1 MEGRGQFGAPD
12 AAMAPLTLSTSSF
25 FDASTTAER
34 HLFRFGVH
42 APRCFTSD
50 RWASTAAPTA
60 AALRP
65 FPTLTSATALRGTSS
80 IATTPLTPGASP
92 RALAFL
98 LVVTSRRCSFDL
110 DNLTDKLCVEGAR
123 EYDLAPLPELDTVA
137 GRFGR
142 LDLDKGRVVHR
153 ARS

>member
-1 MEGRGQFGAPD
+1 MDGRGQFGAPD

-25 FDASTTAER
+25 FGASTTAER

-50 RWASTAAPTA
+50 RWAPTA

-65 FPTLTSATALRGTSS
+65 FPTLTSATALRATSS
-80 IATTPLTPGASP
+80 IAATSLTPGASP

-98 LVVTSRRCSFDL
+98 LVVTSPRSSFDL

-123 EYDLAPLPELDTVA
+123 EHDLAPLPELDTVA

>member
-1 MEGRGQFGAPD
+1 MEGRGQFGAPG

-25 FDASTTAER
+25 FNASTTAER

-50 RWASTAAPTA
+50 RWASTAVPTTTTA

-65 FPTLTSATALRGTSS
+65 FPTLTSATALRATSS

-123 EYDLAPLPELDTVA
+123 EHDLAPLPELDTVA

-142 LDLDKGRVVHR
+142 LDLDEGRVVH
-153 ARS
+153 